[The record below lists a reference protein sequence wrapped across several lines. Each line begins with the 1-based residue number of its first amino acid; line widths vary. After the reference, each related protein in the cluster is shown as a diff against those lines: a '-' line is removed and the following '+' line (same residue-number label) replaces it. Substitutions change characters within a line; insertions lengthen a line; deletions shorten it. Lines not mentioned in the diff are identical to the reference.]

1 MVQKPK
7 IMACSPITS
16 WQIDGDKV
24 ETVEKLPSWAKKSL
38 QRWRHLLLGKKA
50 MTNLDSVL
58 KGKDMTLPSKSC
70 TVKAMVFP
78 VVMYRCESGTI
89 KKAKHQKID
98 AFKLCCW
105 RRLLRVPWTV
115 SKSKL
120 SNLKEINP
128 EYSLEGLTQL
138 QYFGHLRRRA
148 NSQLTGNDSNSGK
161 YWRQKEK
168 GTAEDETAGW
178 HHWLNRHE
186 FEQTPGDSEGQRSL
200 ACCSAWGCRVRH
212 DLAAEQQWHHSV
224 LQRLESSSTKF

>member
-58 KGKDMTLPSKSC
+58 KGKDMTLPAKSC
-70 TVKAMVFP
+70 IVKAMVFP

-89 KKAKHQKID
+89 KKAEHQKID

-168 GTAEDETAGW
+168 GAAEDETAGW

-186 FEQTPGDSEGQRSL
+186 FEQTPVDSEGQRSL